1 MNRLPILL
9 LSAALSASA
18 AEPATKP
25 AAKVSTDWVGTDR
38 YDRPMAEFAEAG
50 PKRPDKVVGMFY
62 YLWHGQHTPPWGND
76 VTKYFRNR
84 TNSARIRGRITGRSR
99 RTGITTPK
107 TRGF

>member
-50 PKRPDKVVGMFY
+50 PKRLKEAAGVP
-62 YLWHGQHTPPWGND
+62 
-76 VTKYFRNR
+76 
-84 TNSARIRGRITGRSR
+84 RS
-99 RTGITTPK
+99 
-107 TRGF
+107 